1 MLINAFI
8 LSPFQAIVVLVE
20 ANRRYVAAVYSAGSY
35 TPAGEPTRCGAQ
47 KHVSVPIQNAKTLYR
62 RASPAS
68 APSKSLDRFFCT
80 SILFSHCVLRYSLR
94 PKPAVAR
101 LCGFLT
107 VADAPA
113 GTPDAARGPS
123 PDTQL
128 RHVVL

>member
-1 MLINAFI
+1 MRSTKTRERSDSKCKT
-8 LSPFQAIVVLVE
+8 SPIYGRSLPCERAIEVVV
-20 ANRRYVAAVYSAGSY
+20 G
-35 TPAGEPTRCGAQ
+35 
-47 KHVSVPIQNAKTLYR
+47 PIFL
-62 RASPAS
+62 
-68 APSKSLDRFFCT
+68 

-113 GTPDAARGPS
+113 GTPDAAWGPS
-123 PDTQL
+123 PDTRL